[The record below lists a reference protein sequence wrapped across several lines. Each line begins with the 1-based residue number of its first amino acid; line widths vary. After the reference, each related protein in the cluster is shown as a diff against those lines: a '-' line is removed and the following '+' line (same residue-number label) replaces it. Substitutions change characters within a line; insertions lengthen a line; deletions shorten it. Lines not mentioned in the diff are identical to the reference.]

1 MEHTDVAQAFA
12 GQLDVGKHSGVE
24 FQLAEGS
31 VLWPNLLFL
40 HLESEQ
46 GQKETLRIL
55 PDSVSSDE
63 FRALHI
69 ACRWIAARK
78 STESGNAI

>member
-12 GQLDVGKHSGVE
+12 GQLDAGKHGGVE

-40 HLESEQ
+40 HLESER
-46 GQKETLRIL
+46 GHKETLRIL
-55 PDSVSSDE
+55 PDSVSRDE

-78 STESGNAI
+78 GTESGNAI